1 MGPVKEENMTNVTKL
16 GFPAGFTWGAA
27 TAAYQIEGAP
37 DVDGRGPSV
46 WDTFSHTPGKVRG
59 GDTGDIA
66 CDSYHRYPE
75 DADLLRSLGLM
86 NYRFSISW
94 PRIIPDGAGQV
105 NQAGLDYYKRLL
117 DALGERGIT
126 PAATL
131 FHWDTPQALQDR
143 GGWSVRDT
151 ALRLAD
157 YAAVVGEALGDRVK
171 RWITLNE
178 PLVVAHNGHRIGVHA
193 PGLRDNAAAA
203 ATTHHLLLGHGLAA
217 AALRA
222 SVPGAEVGITLNLTP
237 VRVTND
243 DSGSAEALERA
254 RLVADASQNGLFLDP
269 ILFGRYPEH
278 APASM
283 LPPAELILD
292 GDLQTIAAPL
302 DFLGVNYYQP
312 VHLRAGDPANLRR
325 GEKAPQ
331 EGISGD
337 VVEFHPDGIEQ
348 TNMGWLI
355 DPEGLYEL
363 LLRVSKDA
371 PGLPL
376 YITENGCA
384 AEDYVDPNGVV
395 NDLERVKFL
404 HLHLDAC
411 ARAIKDGA
419 NLAGYYVWSLLDN
432 FEWGYGYQK
441 RFGIVFVDFA
451 TQQRI
456 PKASAAFMAKVARDN
471 ALPPLPAVWPV

>member
-27 TAAYQIEGAP
+27 TAAYQIEGAT

-66 CDSYHRYPE
+66 CDSYRRYPE

-86 NYRFSISW
+86 DYRFSISW

-117 DALGERGIT
+117 DARGERGIP

-131 FHWDTPQALQDR
+131 FHWDLPQALQDK
-143 GGWSVRDT
+143 GGWSSRDT

-157 YAAVVGEALGDRVK
+157 YATVGGEALGDRVK

-178 PLVVAHNGHRIGVHA
+178 PLVVAHNGHRIGAHA

-203 ATTHHLLLGHGLAA
+203 APPRPRLFGHGVPA

-237 VRVTND
+237 IRVTND
-243 DSGSAEALERA
+243 DSGSAEALERGQ
-254 RLVADASQNGLFLDP
+254 LVADASQNGMFLDP

-278 APASM
+278 APASQ
-283 LPPAELILD
+283 LPPTELILD
-292 GDLQTIAAPL
+292 GDLETINAPI
-302 DFLGVNYYQP
+302 DFL
-312 VHLRAGDPANLRR
+312 
-325 GEKAPQ
+325 
-331 EGISGD
+331 
-337 VVEFHPDGIEQ
+337 
-348 TNMGWLI
+348 
-355 DPEGLYEL
+355 
-363 LLRVSKDA
+363 
-371 PGLPL
+371 
-376 YITENGCA
+376 C
-384 AEDYVDPNGVV
+384 
-395 NDLERVKFL
+395 
-404 HLHLDAC
+404 
-411 ARAIKDGA
+411 
-419 NLAGYYVWSLLDN
+419 
-432 FEWGYGYQK
+432 
-441 RFGIVFVDFA
+441 
-451 TQQRI
+451 
-456 PKASAAFMAKVARDN
+456 
-471 ALPPLPAVWPV
+471 

>member
-1 MGPVKEENMTNVTKL
+1 MTNVTKL

-86 NYRFSISW
+86 DYRFSISW

-143 GGWSVRDT
+143 GGWSARDT

-193 PGLRDNAAAA
+193 PGLHDNAAAA

-222 SVPGAEVGITLNLTP
+222 SVPDAEVGITLNLTP

-243 DSGSAEALERA
+243 DSASAEALERA

-278 APASM
+278 APSSQ

-292 GDLQTIAAPL
+292 GDLETINAPL

-312 VHLRAGDPANLRR
+312 VHLRAGDPANLRQ
-325 GEKAPQ
+325 GEKSPQ

-404 HLHLDAC
+404 HQHLDAC

-456 PKASAAFMAKVARDN
+456 PKASAAFMAEVARDN
-471 ALPPLPAVWPV
+471 AIPPLPAVWPV

>member
-1 MGPVKEENMTNVTKL
+1 MTNVTKL

-27 TAAYQIEGAP
+27 TAAYQIEGAT

-86 NYRFSISW
+86 DYRFSISW

-131 FHWDTPQALQDR
+131 FQWDTPQALQDR
-143 GGWSVRDT
+143 GGWAARDT

-193 PGLRDNAAAA
+193 PGLHDNAAAA

-278 APASM
+278 APSSQ

-292 GDLQTIAAPL
+292 GDLETINAPL

-312 VHLRAGDPANLRR
+312 VHLRAGDPANLRQ
-325 GEKAPQ
+325 GEKSPQ

-456 PKASAAFMAKVARDN
+456 PKASAAFMAEVARDN
-471 ALPPLPAVWPV
+471 AIPALPAVWPV